1 MSAAPTFPPLWWL
14 PYPGTPLQVQL
25 DGAPLNVTVDADV
38 FVVPWATMSGGVAT
52 VVRSL
57 GRRVVCHFSAGAVSD
72 DDADWIALRAN
83 MSVAQL
89 NDLVG
94 NRVDSGRPG
103 SPRWLNIA
111 SDAAVSLAHRV
122 LLPRMQQ
129 AKSRGCDA
137 LLLDHVDVWD
147 RSFTGVA
154 ANASTQLRFNA
165 RLASEAH
172 SAGLGVGLMNDARQL
187 RDLVTAFDFV
197 VVEEC
202 VPRLNCV
209 LATPFVAVRDAAVA
223 AATVTPSMLFL
234 CIDLACAVV
243 CCGRAGRQEC
253 IRRRVRRAWTGLR
266 HRQGVS
272 CDRPAR
278 HLSAEEVAG
287 AHSSAVRRLSWLR

>member
-1 MSAAPTFPPLWWL
+1 
-14 PYPGTPLQVQL
+14 
-25 DGAPLNVTVDADV
+25 
-38 FVVPWATMSGGVAT
+38 
-52 VVRSL
+52 
-57 GRRVVCHFSAGAVSD
+57 VCHFSAGAVSD